1 MEEINE
7 YFYITNNIFSHFLV
21 NITIK
26 ENNMFIQVEN
36 FSKYSLYKKYEKK
49 VTLKDFQKVKYFL
62 MYDSIKDCFNDI
74 FKRGETKD
82 ITIEEETD
90 SLIIKFPIPNQKY
103 PSISFKLNENKKKVS
118 DKDIIEEQNRII
130 DILKRE
136 YEEIND
142 KLNWILNN
150 CLVNINIKKDR
161 TIEKYTFKFSD
172 TIKSI
177 IETII
182 SNKKF
187 VKNNNDCFRLYFN
200 KKMLYNNSNLLD
212 NKINDGSTLNFKIVR
227 IGGQYHV
234 KTLTGKT
241 ITIEL
246 EPTDTIEIV
255 KNKIEDK
262 EGIPPD
268 QQRLIFEGKQLE
280 DNRTI
285 TDYEMPSESILCL
298 VLKLR

>member
-1 MEEINE
+1 
-7 YFYITNNIFSHFLV
+7 
-21 NITIK
+21 
-26 ENNMFIQVEN
+26 MFI
-36 FSKYSLYKKYEKK
+36 YKKYKKK
-49 VTLKDFQKVKYFL
+49 VILRDFQKVKCFL

-103 PSISFKLNENKKKVS
+103 PSISFMLNENKKKVS

-212 NKINDGSTLNFKIVR
+212 NKINDGSTLN
-227 IGGQYHV
+227 
-234 KTLTGKT
+234 
-241 ITIEL
+241 
-246 EPTDTIEIV
+246 
-255 KNKIEDK
+255 
-262 EGIPPD
+262 
-268 QQRLIFEGKQLE
+268 
-280 DNRTI
+280 
-285 TDYEMPSESILCL
+285 
-298 VLKLR
+298 LKLLE